1 MKKIA
6 FEVSD
11 NIAIYA
17 HMLPLLKAFL
27 ESDNVSVS
35 LFSVNFDNFSK
46 LQAEYE
52 FYYGEALP
60 SCEQIVLLDGSL
72 SKIKKNVVV
81 YAKKYNLTILLPL
94 IRTIFT
100 RFRKNK
106 KLDDFSTFYAKNL
119 NYFLKQNVIFTNE
132 LKGGRVV
139 AGFPKLVWLLHGII
153 SNDNPF
159 YKNWT
164 CDLVISPQIGLIDK
178 LKERTNFPSESKI
191 YNKAYLKYDLI
202 KLQHSTLKKE
212 IFQNK
217 KYTVVYNPHWDNGSG
232 QSSWFNFGLEILEY
246 FYKQHDVNLIFAPH
260 ISLSSY
266 YDIQL
271 PDKFINCDN
280 IHVDLNSENLV
291 RGTYIC
297 YADCYLGDV
306 SSQYFEFVLCKPNI
320 DAVFFNTTNLD
331 WKNSAIYSYWDDGV
345 VIHDVE
351 SLGVALESAR
361 KNIKDRQKR
370 FHEIPDDQV
379 EQLMA
384 YIKLNF
390 LE

>member
-1 MKKIA
+1 
-6 FEVSD
+6 
-11 NIAIYA
+11 
-17 HMLPLLKAFL
+17 
-27 ESDNVSVS
+27 
-35 LFSVNFDNFSK
+35 
-46 LQAEYE
+46 
-52 FYYGEALP
+52 
-60 SCEQIVLLDGSL
+60 
-72 SKIKKNVVV
+72 KKN
-81 YAKKYNLTILLPL
+81 
-94 IRTIFT
+94 
-100 RFRKNK
+100 
-106 KLDDFSTFYAKNL
+106 
-119 NYFLKQNVIFTNE
+119 
-132 LKGGRVV
+132 
-139 AGFPKLVWLLHGII
+139 GII